1 MCLRFLRHGETEAL
15 GIKQNQLEALRGGF
29 KLGRGARKRGRLLM
43 QNIKSRRKRC
53 IACDVVEH
61 PANFEDKET
70 TKSKPNEVGS
80 ICGRRLGARIW
91 SFNGSYAN
99 RESGMEQAQSEDD
112 ERPWPIKH
120 WHGTSP
126 PEPTAKGCGNS
137 NIGGKPNADHRPH
150 CRYAYPHPQ
159 RRQR

>member
-1 MCLRFLRHGETEAL
+1 MCLRFLLHGETEAL

-70 TKSKPNEVGS
+70 TKSKRVRFGKEEQGS
-80 ICGRRLGARIW
+80 ADE
-91 SFNGSYAN
+91 
-99 RESGMEQAQSEDD
+99 ESG
-112 ERPWPIKH
+112 
-120 WHGTSP
+120 
-126 PEPTAKGCGNS
+126 NS
-137 NIGGKPNADHRPH
+137 KRAAGF
-150 CRYAYPHPQ
+150 
-159 RRQR
+159 

>member
-1 MCLRFLRHGETEAL
+1 MHGVWDNCRQALQHGRNHSVHYPRHCERRDGKPTRIHAEKALRHGETEAL

-80 ICGRRLGARIW
+80 IWKGGAR
-91 SFNGSYAN
+91 
-99 RESGMEQAQSEDD
+99 
-112 ERPWPIKH
+112 ER
-120 WHGTSP
+120 
-126 PEPTAKGCGNS
+126 
-137 NIGGKPNADHRPH
+137 
-150 CRYAYPHPQ
+150 
-159 RRQR
+159 RRRIRQL